1 MGGFEHAPRGPRAGA
16 RRLARAGAL
25 GVGAGLVCFAA
36 YAQSGSPGEP
46 PVPAPAPG
54 SVPAPSP
61 APAPVP
67 APRPAPAAPA
77 APQDAAPK
85 SEQLEPVNITGSRAD
100 DVQERRQSTAS
111 KIIIGR
117 EEIDRFG
124 DSTLGDVL
132 KRLPGVT
139 IQGPPG
145 RGGAIRLRGL
155 GSGYTQILLDGE
167 RVPPGF
173 SLDSL
178 SPDQIERIEILRAP
192 TAETG
197 ARAIAG
203 TINIITR
210 EGYNKRVNDLRLNA
224 AWENGKLWPSASWTR
239 NISEGAWT
247 INYTL
252 TAYSFERDNGS
263 TTTTVDTLPDDT
275 VILAQKEVLRAPVH
289 GTGFHGNG
297 RLQWRGDGGI
307 DVVTLMPVVYYNQG
321 SFARRSVLTQSVG
334 STPVPYDTA
343 DSEGEYAS
351 SLLRLNGQWNH
362 RIGSGG
368 RTEFRVGIGQS
379 QAPSNSVRTEVTHG
393 EVSRILDTDFR
404 SRDSSASSSIKLI
417 ESILD
422 GHSLVTGA
430 EVEANRRDETSKVLQ
445 NGVPLLT
452 DEFGDNLSAS
462 ALRLA
467 AYVQDEWDLTPN
479 WSVHAGL
486 RWEAITTRGSVA
498 EDEPDV
504 QNRSSV
510 WTPLLHAVWKP
521 DPKGRDQVRF
531 SLTRS
536 YRSPPLNNLI
546 ARPSINP
553 RYPLPG
559 PNTPTQPDRAGNPD
573 LKPELATGVD
583 IALERYLPGNG
594 LLSANVFRRNISNY
608 MRAVTTLETVSYA
621 TSPRYVLR
629 QQNVGDAV
637 TQGLELE
644 AKFRLSDLWQEAP
657 RIDVRT
663 NASFFRSR
671 VKEVPGPDNR
681 LDQQPDYTAN
691 FGLDYRF
698 RGWPLTLGGNVN
710 WTPGYTTR
718 LSDTQTASIGRK
730 LVADV
735 YGLWTF
741 SPTVALRVTA
751 GNLAA
756 ADYVVG
762 SAIDATDL
770 QNTAFRETSQTTAP
784 TYVNL
789 QFRLELKI

>member
-1 MGGFEHAPRGPRAGA
+1 MGGIEHAPRAPRGGA
-16 RRLARAGAL
+16 RRLARACAL
-25 GVGAGLVCFAA
+25 GVGAGFVAFAA
-36 YAQSGSPGEP
+36 RAQSEP
-46 PVPAPAPG
+46 PAPPAPAP
-54 SVPAPSP
+54 AP
-61 APAPVP
+61 P
-67 APRPAPAAPA
+67 APRPAPAAPDPA
-77 APQDAAPK
+77 AK
-85 SEQLEPVNITGSRAD
+85 TEQLEPVNITGTRPD
-100 DVQERRQSTAS
+100 DVQERRNSTAG
-111 KIIIGR
+111 KIVIGR
-117 EEIDRFG
+117 DEIERYG
-124 DSTLGDVL
+124 DTTLGDVL
-132 KRLPGVT
+132 KRRPGVT
-139 IQGPPG
+139 IQGRPG

-155 GSGYTQILLDGE
+155 GNGYTQILLDGE
-167 RVPPGF
+167 RVPQGF

-178 SPDQIERIEILRAP
+178 TPDQIERIEILRAP

-224 AWENGKLWPSASWTR
+224 AYENGKLAPSASWTR

-247 INYTL
+247 INYSL
-252 TAYSFERDNGS
+252 SAYYYERDNGS
-263 TTTTVDTLPDDT
+263 TTTTVDTLADGSVT
-275 VILAQKEVLRAPVH
+275 LAQKEALRFPVH
-289 GTGFHGNG
+289 GSGVHGNG

-307 DVVTLMPVVYYNQG
+307 DTLTLTPIAYYNQG
-321 SFARRSVLTQSVG
+321 SFVRRSVLTQSVG

-343 DSEGEYAS
+343 ESPGDYAS

-362 RIGSGG
+362 RIASGG
-368 RTEFRVGIGQS
+368 RTEFRLGIGQS
-379 QAPSNSVRTEVTHG
+379 RTPSSSVRTETTDG
-393 EVSRILDTDFR
+393 EVSRILANDFHAKDT
-404 SRDSSASSSIKLI
+404 SASSSIKLI
-417 ESILD
+417 ESVFD
-422 GHSLVTGA
+422 GHSLVSGA
-430 EVEANRRDETSKVLQ
+430 EVESNRRDETSKVLQ

-462 ALRLA
+462 SLRFA

-479 WSVHAGL
+479 WSAHAGL
-486 RWEAITTRGSVA
+486 RWESIATRGSVA
-498 EDEPDV
+498 EGEPDA

-521 DPKGRDQVRF
+521 DPKGPDQVRF

-536 YRSPPLNNLI
+536 YRSPLLNNLI
-546 ARPSINP
+546 ARPSINT

-573 LKPELATGVD
+573 LKPELATGIDV
-583 IALERYLPGNG
+583 AVERYLPGSG

-608 MRAVTTLETVSYA
+608 MRSITSLETVSYA
-621 TSPRYVLR
+621 SSPRYVSR

-637 TQGLELE
+637 TEGLELE
-644 AKFRLSDLWQEAP
+644 AKFRLSDLWEEAP

-691 FGLDYRF
+691 LGLDYRF
-698 RGWPLTLGGNVN
+698 RGLPLTLGGNLN

-751 GNLAA
+751 SNLAA

-762 SAIDATDL
+762 SAIDGTDL
-770 QNTAFRETSQTTAP
+770 NNAAFRETSQTTSP
-784 TYVNL
+784 TYLNV